1 MRKLL
6 QSQFGDT
13 IVEVLLAV
21 VVVGLAVTL
30 GYGVASRSLK
40 ANRQAQERV
49 EALKVVESQLE
60 RLKKRATTDSAAT
73 AGGVFQTNS
82 FCLADSGGTNQ
93 VISQD
98 APADNIKDDPLTGY
112 NNDCVDGLYHVNVK
126 RDNTGNDTVQFTVTA
141 RWFGIG
147 GVEKEETL
155 VKYRVYPGSAT

>member
-1 MRKLL
+1 MRKLSKNQL
-6 QSQFGDT
+6 GDT

-40 ANRQAQERV
+40 TNRQAQERV

-60 RLKKRATTDSAAT
+60 RLKKRATTDGPTS
-73 AGGVFQTNS
+73 GVFQASS
-82 FCLADSGGTNQ
+82 FCLADDGGTNQ
-93 VISQD
+93 VVGQD

-112 NNDCVDGLYHVNVK
+112 NDSCVDGLYHVNVK
-126 RDNTGNDTVQFTVTA
+126 RDNTGNGTVQFTVTA

-155 VKYRVYPGSAT
+155 IKYRVYPGSTT